1 MPHQNH
7 IEIPLSGE
15 YVDAFATLGI
25 SPVDGVFQN
34 QGSPVLMVFGGDK
47 PDPNQKDRGHWLEP
61 YETSPV
67 VSGEP
72 VVWIGAAR
80 ENTSS
85 SISFTEVA

>member
-34 QGSPVLMVFGGDK
+34 QGSPVLIV
-47 PDPNQKDRGHWLEP
+47 LE
-61 YETSPV
+61 
-67 VSGEP
+67 
-72 VVWIGAAR
+72 AKK
-80 ENTSS
+80 
-85 SISFTEVA
+85 IS

>member
-7 IEIPLSGE
+7 ISGE

-25 SPVDGVFQN
+25 SPANGVFQN

-47 PDPNQKDRGHWLEP
+47 PEPGQRDRGHWIEP
-61 YETSPV
+61 YETSLPV
-67 VSGEP
+67 GDEP
-72 VVWIGAAR
+72 VVWLGVAR

-85 SISFTEVA
+85 SISFTPIA